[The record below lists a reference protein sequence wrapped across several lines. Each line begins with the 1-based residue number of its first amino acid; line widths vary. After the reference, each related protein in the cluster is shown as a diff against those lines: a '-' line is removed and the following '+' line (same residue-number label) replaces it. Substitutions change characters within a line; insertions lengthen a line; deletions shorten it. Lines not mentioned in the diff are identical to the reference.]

1 MIIIITHCEIYLNF
15 TVGHLNIVPKNNLIF
30 NVYYLTYIG
39 CLEMIFRLVISVCY
53 IRINSE
59 LIIDMRDA
67 KLPSPDIYFT
77 TMYDLYHLIR
87 THRYTLD

>member
-1 MIIIITHCEIYLNF
+1 
-15 TVGHLNIVPKNNLIF
+15 
-30 NVYYLTYIG
+30 
-39 CLEMIFRLVISVCY
+39 MIFRLVISVCY